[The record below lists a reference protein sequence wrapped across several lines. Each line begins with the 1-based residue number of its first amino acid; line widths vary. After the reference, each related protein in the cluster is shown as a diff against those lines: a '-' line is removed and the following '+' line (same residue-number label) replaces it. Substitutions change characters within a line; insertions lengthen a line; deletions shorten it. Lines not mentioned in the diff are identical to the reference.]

1 MMILKNKQRE
11 LQTRSLLLGLVLP
24 QETVGMVYTITELG
38 TGMKFTNDV
47 TKSDGFFFFFLRK
60 RVEFE
65 VKDANTSTAT
75 NRVEIVTRGKG
86 KVR

>member
-47 TKSDGFFFFFLRK
+47 TKSDGFFFFY
-60 RVEFE
+60 
-65 VKDANTSTAT
+65 
-75 NRVEIVTRGKG
+75 GKEWNS
-86 KVR
+86 R